1 MNNNIA
7 RNTDSLIKRIDNNK
21 SVVKF
26 DFNKWIFSQ
35 FSVPQNG
42 NILELCCGTGAQ
54 TKYLT
59 RLSGN
64 NSIVYILD
72 ASEDAL
78 NIATKICENIGSK
91 IMPIHGQLDDI
102 SVLIPQNID
111 FSLIF
116 CSYGLYYSKNIK
128 KLFHTLKNILSKDGL
143 LVIVGPYNKN
153 NGELFSLLRRND
165 VLIEKSVLSSS
176 CTFMTRT
183 ILPYMIS
190 NFRNIVVNMAENPI
204 GWKSVKEVISYWE
217 NTTFYDSSK
226 RNKIEN
232 ELTTFFNTENVFI
245 NTKHIMC
252 AIASNKQ

>member
-1 MNNNIA
+1 M
-7 RNTDSLIKRIDNNK
+7 RIDNNK
-21 SVVKF
+21 SAIKF
-26 DFNKWIFSQ
+26 DFNAWVFSQ
-35 FSVPQNG
+35 FSVPQG
-42 NILELCCGTGAQ
+42 ENILELCCGTGAQ

-64 NSIVYILD
+64 NSTVYILD
-72 ASEDAL
+72 ASVDAL
-78 NIATKICENIGSK
+78 NMTTSICENADAK
-91 IMPIHGQLDDI
+91 IIPIHGQLDDL
-102 SVLIPQNID
+102 SNLIPKNIE

-116 CSYGLYYSKNIK
+116 CSYGFYYSKNQK
-128 KLFHTLKNILSKDGL
+128 KLFKTIKNQLSKNGL

-153 NGELFSLLRRND
+153 NNELFSLLKQNG

-183 ILPYMIS
+183 VLPYMIN
-190 NFRNIVVNMAENPI
+190 NFRNIVVNTAENPI
-204 GWKSVKEVISYWE
+204 EWKSVKEVLSYWE

-232 ELTTFFNTENVFI
+232 ELTAFFNTENIFI

-252 AIASNKQ
+252 VIASNKK